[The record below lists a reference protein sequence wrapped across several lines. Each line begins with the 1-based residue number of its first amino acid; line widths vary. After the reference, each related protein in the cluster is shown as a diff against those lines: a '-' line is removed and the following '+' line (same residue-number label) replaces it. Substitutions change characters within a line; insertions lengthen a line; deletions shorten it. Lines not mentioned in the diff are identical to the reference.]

1 MTRRLHFV
9 SYGLADISLSQPLD
23 LHALQSASKRS
34 LAAEVVP
41 S

>member
-1 MTRRLHFV
+1 MTRRLQDLRFAGV
-9 SYGLADISLSQPLD
+9 SLSQPPD
-23 LHALQSASKRS
+23 LHALQSASNQS